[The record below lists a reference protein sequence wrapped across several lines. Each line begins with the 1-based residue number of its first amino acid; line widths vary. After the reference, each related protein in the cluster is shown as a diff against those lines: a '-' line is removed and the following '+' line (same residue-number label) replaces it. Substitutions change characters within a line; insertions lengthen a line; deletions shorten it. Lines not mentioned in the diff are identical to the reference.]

1 MADDYSLDI
10 AEPQV
15 LVYYAHDPNGIF
27 HHHRVLLA
35 RLGPGR
41 WVASSPDFDLAVLD
55 LNLMRHIALGRRC
68 PFPAHIADQI
78 YCFDPLSRA
87 DLERLRRQAKAMAVI
102 LGEQDFEEA
111 RAVVWVYADGGA
123 DMVGKPVPLDTL
135 GDAVTLGNRGLLEVN
150 GEILAIEEVD
160 SKDLDSFVSSKQG
173 SMGDLR
179 LIGHHEDSQ
188 KRRFIPFREA
198 MNLMRESA
206 FKDWSF
212 SGPRAVKEYLTSIN
226 DSGTDIGNYH
236 LQWVKNSNVNPRTSV
251 VHEHRNLIEVL
262 RLAITRDQLD
272 ASNLQCL
279 ELAVRRLVQL
289 EIAVSRS
296 ANAPDYTGLEVL
308 LENPIS
314 EGGAAATRSL
324 DDWVT
329 SRLKEKAQIAKQTR
343 LYREEHSLG
352 SKAQPTGGGG
362 GDGDNPGG
370 WRKKKKAQPKAGA
383 SAAAGSGSQ

>member
-1 MADDYSLDI
+1 M
-10 AEPQV
+10 
-15 LVYYAHDPNGIF
+15 
-27 HHHRVLLA
+27 
-35 RLGPGR
+35 
-41 WVASSPDFDLAVLD
+41 
-55 LNLMRHIALGRRC
+55 
-68 PFPAHIADQI
+68 
-78 YCFDPLSRA
+78 
-87 DLERLRRQAKAMAVI
+87 
-102 LGEQDFEEA
+102 
-111 RAVVWVYADGGA
+111 VWVYADGGA
-123 DMVGKPVPLDTL
+123 DMVGKPVPLDAV
-135 GDAVTLGNRGLLEVN
+135 GEAVTLGNRGLLEVN
-150 GEILAIEEVD
+150 GEIVAIEEID
-160 SKDLDSFVSSKQG
+160 SKDLDSFVAEKHG

-179 LIGHHEDSQ
+179 LIGHHEDGQ
-188 KRRFIPFREA
+188 KRRFIPFKDA
-198 MNLMRESA
+198 MNLMRESS

-212 SGPRAVKEYLTSIN
+212 SGPRAVREYLNSIN
-226 DSGTDIGNYH
+226 ESGTDIGSYH

-279 ELAVRRLVQL
+279 ELVVRRLVQL

-329 SRLKEKAQIAKQTR
+329 ARLKEKAQIAKQTR

-352 SKAQPTGGGG
+352 SRTQSTGGGG
-362 GDGDNPGG
+362 EDVGNPGG

-383 SAAAGSGSQ
+383 SAAAGSGGQ